1 MEKII
6 VINDGIETRVIVKN
20 KFEKLMD
27 ETYTTHSRLV
37 NHDTFV
43 IDRMTIA
50 ELCGISTKALSEFD
64 LISNKKARDEEG
76 KWVLELAIFESE
88 SEIFTK
94 AKHKKQASDIIY
106 KLQRLMVQAAHE
118 QNRCVIDALKEAIDK
133 IENEMLN

>member
-6 VINDGIETRVIVKN
+6 VINDGVKTRVIVEN
-20 KFEKLMD
+20 KFERLMD

-43 IDRMTIA
+43 IDRITIA

-64 LISNKKARDEEG
+64 LISNKKAKDEEG
-76 KWVLELAIFESE
+76 KWVLELAVFESE

-94 AKHKKQASDIIY
+94 AKHKKQASDVLC
-106 KLQRLMVQAAHE
+106 KLQQLMVQAAHE
-118 QNRCVIDALKEAIDK
+118 QNRCVIDALKEAITK
-133 IENEMLN
+133 IKIEMLN